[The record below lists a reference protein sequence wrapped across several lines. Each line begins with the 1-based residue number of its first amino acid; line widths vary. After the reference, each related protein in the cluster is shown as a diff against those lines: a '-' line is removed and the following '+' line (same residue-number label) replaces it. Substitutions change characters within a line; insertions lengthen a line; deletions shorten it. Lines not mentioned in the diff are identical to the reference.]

1 MLARLKEKQFGR
13 QKTKR
18 KKAKR
23 KNARPK
29 RKNNRPG
36 VGQTKMFNLKQKPND
51 IFLSDSIVE

>member
-1 MLARLKEKQFGR
+1 MLVKQNKKQRKKEKP
-13 QKTKR
+13 
-18 KKAKR
+18 
-23 KNARPK
+23 NVK